1 MLDKTILVY
10 YINIGNLDPGDTH
23 SYISNIKEK
32 INENLSID
40 DKDKL
45 IQYFIPIRSGDSKI
59 ECINNPI
66 YILSDSDISSD
77 GSKIVKNIENKLEKM
92 MAQINSNFESRDVLV
107 EKSN

>member
-45 IQYFIPIRSGDSKI
+45 IQYFIPTRSGDSKI

-66 YILSDSDISSD
+66 YFLSDSDISN
-77 GSKIVKNIENKLEKM
+77 GGKIVKNIESKLEKM